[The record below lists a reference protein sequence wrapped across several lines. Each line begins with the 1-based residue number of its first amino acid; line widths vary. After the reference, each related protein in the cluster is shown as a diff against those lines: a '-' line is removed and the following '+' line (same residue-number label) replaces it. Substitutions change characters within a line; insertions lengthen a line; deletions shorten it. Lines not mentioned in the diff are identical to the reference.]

1 MSGSTVS
8 VLAPNGRRQTVKC
21 TANTTIMQIIEEVC
35 RKQGF
40 KPEDYDI
47 KHHNK
52 VLDTTISFR
61 FSGLPNNAQLELAT
75 ATKTRTDSEVI
86 LAINSESGDRV
97 MGNFQP
103 DDTLWKVLT
112 NLCPNIKPDDNPVL
126 VYMRNEIYGD
136 NLQKTTLRSLG
147 LRGGRAMM
155 RLMYRRP
162 DELKVQAN
170 VSAPL
175 PTKPAE
181 EKPFHRILKTEA
193 EYSKTIP
200 EVKPLQ
206 KKNEV
211 DLLKL
216 AREKRKLSS
225 PSKTPETEI
234 HLPKIK
240 PKVESDEEK
249 MDVDVPE
256 NESIANHPK
265 ASAAQ
270 PVTNPPTSQLE
281 EDFVFL
287 GERKAMLFSLESAR
301 SLPAEELP
309 DDFFELTIDDAKRIL
324 GDIRRKRNEMDN
336 ANLMTSA
343 MRNLEESKKQLRQLH
358 KYKQSVIRVQF
369 PDRSILQGSFKPSET
384 VKDIKDFVT
393 SYLED
398 PNVDFHLYTTPP
410 KNILS
415 EESKL
420 LEIGCV
426 PGALLHL
433 GTNDGGSSVCLKSTL
448 RDKFTTNSKASLA
461 ASHMRQKGTRPES
474 PTVEM
479 GQDESIDTLT
489 EVNAAGPSTQPTSY
503 ERKVIKSTEKV
514 PKWFKPFK

>member
-1 MSGSTVS
+1 MSCSTVS

-75 ATKTRTDSEVI
+75 ATKARTDSEVI

-103 DDTLWKVLT
+103 DDTLWSVLT
-112 NLCPNIKPDDNPVL
+112 KLCPSIKPDDNPVL

-136 NLQKTTLRSLG
+136 NLQKATLRSLG

-175 PTKPAE
+175 PTKPVE
-181 EKPFHRILKTEA
+181 EKPFHRTLKTEA
-193 EYSKTIP
+193 EYSKTTD
-200 EVKPLQ
+200 VKPLQ
-206 KKNEV
+206 KKTEV

-225 PSKTPETEI
+225 PSKTPETET
-234 HLPKIK
+234 HSPKTK
-240 PKVESDEEK
+240 PKVESDDEK
-249 MDVDVPE
+249 MDVDLPE
-256 NESIANHPK
+256 NIANYPK
-265 ASAAQ
+265 E
-270 PVTNPPTSQLE
+270 PVTNPSSSQLE
-281 EDFVFL
+281 DDFVFL

-301 SLPAEELP
+301 SLPAEDLP
-309 DDFFELTIDDAKRIL
+309 DDFFELTIDDAKKIL

-343 MRNLEESKKQLRQLH
+343 MRNLEESKKQLRQLR

-393 SYLED
+393 SFLED
-398 PNVDFHLYTTPP
+398 PNSDFHLYTTPP
-410 KNILS
+410 KNVLS
-415 EESKL
+415 DESKL
-420 LEIGCV
+420 VEIGCV

-433 GTNDGGSSVCLKSTL
+433 GANGDGSSVCLKAEL

-461 ASHMRQKGTRPES
+461 ASQLRQKGTRPES
-474 PTVEM
+474 PSEEM
-479 GQDESIDTLT
+479 GQDESMDTLT
-489 EVNAAGPSTQPTSY
+489 EANAAGPSTQPTSY

-514 PKWFKPFK
+514 PKWFRPSK